1 MLPIN
6 IKSEFEKYVVLL
18 ILPASIK
25 ESFEKKLQHMKYSFD
40 I

>member
-25 ESFEKKLQHMKYSFD
+25 ESFEKKIATHEVF